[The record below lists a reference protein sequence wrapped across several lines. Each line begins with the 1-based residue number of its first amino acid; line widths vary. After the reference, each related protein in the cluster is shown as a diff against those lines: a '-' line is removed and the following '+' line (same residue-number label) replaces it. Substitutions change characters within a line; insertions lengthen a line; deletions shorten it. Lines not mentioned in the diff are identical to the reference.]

1 MVYRTAGTS
10 CESWLKEEV
19 KSGVSYDYLETK
31 TGMETAVNG
40 VYSTMRWYVG
50 GERYYSLTEY
60 GVDYVWEGAG
70 GGNKDALNKYGNQLN
85 ASFGMLYDFWANAYK
100 GINRANTA
108 LMYLPKVGDMTDAE
122 KTAREGELRF
132 MRAYFYFDLV
142 QQFGRIPLLTEGNV
156 SEIKTDFKR
165 ASVADVYAF
174 IISDLRQAYE
184 VLPDV
189 AMQADRGRATKWS
202 AANLLS
208 KVYLTRGSAIKDQRG
223 QQPTD
228 MDSTAYFAEAVINSG
243 KFALDSDY
251 SMTFDQDRQK
261 VSSETIWGVEFTND
275 VLFNGSEAPV
285 LGSDLRK
292 IAGFATRPSA
302 RACLETYAADSLFAN
317 PVVRPPE

>member
-1 MVYRTAGTS
+1 MKNIIKYGLLSLVAAAGVS
-10 CESWLKEEV
+10 CESFLNEKV
-19 KSGVSYDYLETK
+19 VSGVSYDYLETK
-31 TGMETAVNG
+31 TGIETAVNG

-50 GERYYSLTEY
+50 GERYYCLTEY
-60 GVDYVWEGAG
+60 GVDYVWEGAD

-189 AMQADRGRATKWS
+189 AMQADRG
-202 AANLLS
+202 LS
-208 KVYLTRGSAIKDQRG
+208 LIH
-223 QQPTD
+223 
-228 MDSTAYFAEAVINSG
+228 I
-243 KFALDSDY
+243 
-251 SMTFDQDRQK
+251 
-261 VSSETIWGVEFTND
+261 SE
-275 VLFNGSEAPV
+275 P
-285 LGSDLRK
+285 
-292 IAGFATRPSA
+292 TRP
-302 RACLETYAADSLFAN
+302 
-317 PVVRPPE
+317 

>member
-1 MVYRTAGTS
+1 MPR
-10 CESWLKEEV
+10 K
-19 KSGVSYDYLETK
+19 
-31 TGMETAVNG
+31 
-40 VYSTMRWYVG
+40 
-50 GERYYSLTEY
+50 
-60 GVDYVWEGAG
+60 
-70 GGNKDALNKYGNQLN
+70 Q
-85 ASFGMLYDFWANAYK
+85 
-100 GINRANTA
+100 
-108 LMYLPKVGDMTDAE
+108 
-122 KTAREGELRF
+122 AREGELRF

-251 SMTFDQDRQK
+251 SMTFDHGQT
-261 VSSETIWGVEFTND
+261 EGVF
-275 VLFNGSEAPV
+275 
-285 LGSDLRK
+285 
-292 IAGFATRPSA
+292 
-302 RACLETYAADSLFAN
+302 
-317 PVVRPPE
+317 

>member
-1 MVYRTAGTS
+1 MKNIIKYGLLSLVAAAGVS
-10 CESWLKEEV
+10 CESFLNEKV
-19 KSGVSYDYLETK
+19 VSGVSYDYLETK
-31 TGMETAVNG
+31 TGIETAVNG

-50 GERYYSLTEY
+50 GERYYCLTEY
-60 GVDYVWEGAG
+60 GVDYVWEGAD

-174 IISDLRQAYE
+174 IISDLR
-184 VLPDV
+184 
-189 AMQADRGRATKWS
+189 
-202 AANLLS
+202 
-208 KVYLTRGSAIKDQRG
+208 
-223 QQPTD
+223 
-228 MDSTAYFAEAVINSG
+228 
-243 KFALDSDY
+243 
-251 SMTFDQDRQK
+251 
-261 VSSETIWGVEFTND
+261 
-275 VLFNGSEAPV
+275 
-285 LGSDLRK
+285 
-292 IAGFATRPSA
+292 
-302 RACLETYAADSLFAN
+302 
-317 PVVRPPE
+317 

>member
-1 MVYRTAGTS
+1 MKNIIKYGLLSLVAAAGVS
-10 CESWLKEEV
+10 CESFLNEKV
-19 KSGVSYDYLETK
+19 VSGVSYDYLETK
-31 TGMETAVNG
+31 TGIETAVNG

-50 GERYYSLTEY
+50 GERYYCLTEY
-60 GVDYVWEGAG
+60 GVDYVWEG
-70 GGNKDALNKYGNQLN
+70 
-85 ASFGMLYDFWANAYK
+85 
-100 GINRANTA
+100 
-108 LMYLPKVGDMTDAE
+108 MYLPKVGDMTDAE

-208 KVYLTRGSAIKDQRG
+208 KVYWIRIIQ
-223 QQPTD
+223 
-228 MDSTAYFAEAVINSG
+228 
-243 KFALDSDY
+243 
-251 SMTFDQDRQK
+251 
-261 VSSETIWGVEFTND
+261 
-275 VLFNGSEAPV
+275 
-285 LGSDLRK
+285 
-292 IAGFATRPSA
+292 
-302 RACLETYAADSLFAN
+302 
-317 PVVRPPE
+317 